1 MYRKYVTV
9 EMTLSSRSIHFV
21 SRVPHL
27 SFNVFLMRSSSC
39 IFTFSSFILITSRII
54 ISTATSCS
62 EDYDCFPSGGRSC
75 CLNKC
80 SGRKYCGNYCTYNG
94 DCDISKQE
102 NCIGNKCTTQ
112 VRTLK
117 PGHCRYSYEC
127 DSLTEICERGVC
139 KKIKGVNGAT
149 DIPKSNG
156 GTNSGSSNSLTVVL
170 LATIIPAII
179 VVALIFS
186 VCVANCKIRALR
198 NRGHV
203 CERGNIQTR
212 HEQSEMQS
220 INSAVTT
227 SQITPCPLPSAP
239 PLPPYDALSGGT
251 PPSQAPPSYDEVIKS
266 TTWEGTSI

>member
-1 MYRKYVTV
+1 
-9 EMTLSSRSIHFV
+9 
-21 SRVPHL
+21 
-27 SFNVFLMRSSSC
+27 MRSSSR
-39 IFTFSSFILITSRII
+39 IFALTSFIFITSRII

-62 EDYDCFPSGGRSC
+62 EAYDCFPSGGRSC

-117 PGHCRYSYEC
+117 PGQ
-127 DSLTEICERGVC
+127 
-139 KKIKGVNGAT
+139 
-149 DIPKSNG
+149 SNG

-170 LATIIPAII
+170 LATIVPAAI
-179 VVALIFS
+179 VVALILS

-198 NRGHV
+198 NRGHAR
-203 CERGNIQTR
+203 ESENIQTR
-212 HEQSEMQS
+212 HQQSEMQS
-220 INSAVTT
+220 TNSAVTT
-227 SQITPCPLPSAP
+227 SQMTSCPLPSAP

-251 PPSQAPPSYDEVIKS
+251 PPSQAPPCYDDVMKN
-266 TTWEGTSI
+266 TAWEGTSI